1 MRPTGRWPGPPY
13 NPRIEKPRVPT
24 GSPSESPDP
33 RGQGPFAA
41 TLAWQTFADPER
53 QWVDDDGVEHVRGQ
67 ASTGTVT
74 GDLAFTASNVFNSDW
89 DPAAES
95 GRVFG
100 SYIFGSEDETWE
112 GHFAGRM
119 VAEESDGMW
128 DGRSDRGRR
137 LAGTFAQVGEGVYQC
152 EWYVLGLVD

>member
-1 MRPTGRWPGPPY
+1 MIVGKGGIDVAGR
-13 NPRIEKPRVPT
+13 EAHS
-24 GSPSESPDP
+24 GSSSEGRDLT
-33 RGQGPFAA
+33 GQGPFVA
-41 TLAWQTFADPER
+41 TLVWNTFADPER
-53 QWVDDDGVEHVRGQ
+53 QWVDDDGVEHVRRQ

-74 GDLAFTASNVFNSDW
+74 GDLDFTASNVFNSDW
-89 DPAAES
+89 DPAVEG

-119 VAEESDGMW
+119 VAEQSVGMW

-137 LAGTFAQVGEGVYQC
+137 LAGTFAQIGEGAFRC
-152 EWYVLGLVD
+152 EWYVLGLAD

>member
-1 MRPTGRWPGPPY
+1 MGGRRRGGTRPGA
-13 NPRIEKPRVPT
+13 
-24 GSPSESPDP
+24 
-33 RGQGPFAA
+33 GQYRHRHRRLP
-41 TLAWQTFADPER
+41 
-53 QWVDDDGVEHVRGQ
+53 
-67 ASTGTVT
+67 
-74 GDLAFTASNVFNSDW
+74 FTASNVFNSDW

-100 SYIFGSEDETWE
+100 SYIFGSDDETWE